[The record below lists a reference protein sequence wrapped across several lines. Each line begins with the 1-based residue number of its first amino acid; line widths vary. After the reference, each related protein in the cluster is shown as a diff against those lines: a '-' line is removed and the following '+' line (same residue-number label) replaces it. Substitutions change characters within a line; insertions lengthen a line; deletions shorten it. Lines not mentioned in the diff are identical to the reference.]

1 MKKKYISRETEA
13 AYRNTNYVVP
23 MPDKNIVLHVGVA
36 SDEIRQ
42 LLTDA
47 GASSA
52 VFMTAHNPFGVF
64 LDETENTAANRSLQ
78 QDLDV
83 RFDNVLHCYG
93 ASPCEEYRED
103 SLLAFPVSRA
113 QAIELC
119 CQYEQNAV
127 LFIGADGVPELV
139 FHPDIQT
146 NHPEV

>member
-23 MPDKNIVLHVGVA
+23 MPDKNTVLHVGVA

-47 GASSA
+47 GASGV

-64 LDETENTAANRSLQ
+64 LDEAENTAANHLLQ
-78 QDLDV
+78 KDLEA
-83 RFDNVLHCYG
+83 RFETVMNCYG

-103 SLLAFPVSRA
+103 SLLAFPVSHS

-127 LFIGADGVPELV
+127 LFIDAKGVPELV

>member
-1 MKKKYISRETEA
+1 MKKKYISEETET
-13 AYRNTNYVVP
+13 AYRNTNYVVS
-23 MPDKNIVLHVGVA
+23 MPDKNILLRVGVA

-42 LLTDA
+42 LMIDA
-47 GASSA
+47 DASAA

-64 LDETENTAANRSLQ
+64 LDEAENTAANHSLQ
-78 QDLDV
+78 KDLDN
-83 RFDNVLHCYG
+83 RFEIVMHCYG

-127 LFIGADGVPELV
+127 LFIDAEGVPELV
-139 FHPDIQT
+139 FHPKIGVVYD
-146 NHPEV
+146 N